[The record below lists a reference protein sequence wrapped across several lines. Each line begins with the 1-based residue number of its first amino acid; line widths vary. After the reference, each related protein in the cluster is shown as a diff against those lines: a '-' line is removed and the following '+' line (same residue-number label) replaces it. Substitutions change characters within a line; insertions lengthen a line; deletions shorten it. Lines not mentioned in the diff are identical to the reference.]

1 MLFFKLLFII
11 LTWGMGIYTIFQFYL
26 FKEGKT
32 NIFANK
38 SDILVIFWIV
48 LFLIKELLFIT
59 DNRPMLIM
67 IMLLLLDVC
76 VFVLAAVIISI
87 KLPGNTD
94 FILNKHNATKVLGVI
109 VPVLFVVLM
118 LTGASFVSARSNQ
131 SNETKT
137 HKSHKVVEHFTSY
150 KLNVTSVSETAS
162 HKYLKVSGS
171 TKAPNG
177 SKIFTTTG
185 EDDSTTTSSFNDTNE
200 SDWSS
205 VKNGKFT
212 TYVSISDVSS
222 DEDYKVGTKL
232 SFISFA
238 IGKMNHSVSYD
249 LSSKE
254 LSKLSKN
261 GTTLNYTISKSIHD
275 ALYVK
280 DDDDD
285 SSSNVSDIDESTYT
299 DDMKNDIS
307 DKISDEISV
316 KKVTVEGQFEINP
329 ATMMVSV
336 YSSDFAEDPS
346 MDYIYIID
354 MIKVI
359 KKYQPEK
366 FDNITVALYGKV
378 ATPYE
383 TKFMPIQS
391 YSIPGKNIKRV
402 IPDNLSKYALEAIST
417 EHYYAHF
424 NN

>member
-38 SDILVIFWIV
+38 SDILVVFWIV

-67 IMLLLLDVC
+67 IMLLLLDIC
-76 VFVLAAVIISI
+76 VFILAAVIISI
-87 KLPGNTD
+87 KLPVNTD

-238 IGKMNHSVSYD
+238 IDKMNHSVTYD

-307 DKISDEISV
+307 DKISDDDSLLEIKDVSV
-316 KKVTVEGQFEINP
+316 SGQFEINP
-329 ATMMVSV
+329 MSMAITIK
-336 YSSDFAEDPS
+336 SDNFSGIPS
-346 MDYIYIID
+346 KDYPYILDAIS
-354 MIKVI
+354 ICQ
-359 KKYQPEK
+359 KYNPEK
-366 FDNITVALYGKV
+366 FDNIKFILSGKLTGGAYV
-378 ATPYE
+378 
-383 TKFMPIQS
+383 PIQS
-391 YSIPGKNIKRV
+391 YDIPGKNLK
-402 IPDNLSKYALEAIST
+402 NLKADTLDVDGLEAISS
-417 EHYYAHF
+417 EHFYRP
-424 NN
+424 NNN